1 MRVINR
7 YYTHKQVLFNKR
19 INDNLEQQDR
29 RCSSLGSWKNLIL
42 NGQREVYLI

>member
-19 INDNLEQQDR
+19 INDNLEQQAQA
-29 RCSSLGSWKNLIL
+29 LFKSWFVENLIL